1 MALITQAEWARRQ
14 GFSKQYV
21 GKLISQ
27 GKIRL
32 INGMVDEDAANSVL
46 AKQRDPHL
54 PLRRHKNSSYNNSED
69 VHDLLMKMKL
79 KNEIEKGK
87 LLEARV
93 KEELRELLPADK
105 VYNAMFAKGRII
117 RDGIL
122 NIPDRISSLLAGI
135 DNAAKIHEILTKEFR
150 EVLEELSRDDDL

>member
-1 MALITQAEWARRQ
+1 MALITQSEWARRQ

-21 GKLISQ
+21 NKLVSQ
-27 GKIRL
+27 GKIKL
-32 INGMVDEDAANSVL
+32 INGMIDEDAANTVL
-46 AKQRDPHL
+46 KKQRNPHL
-54 PLRRHKNSSYNNSED
+54 PLQRNQKNSYTDSED
-69 VHDLLMKMKL
+69 IHDLLMKIKL

-122 NIPDRISSLLAGI
+122 NIPDRVSSLLAGI
-135 DNAAKIHEILTKEFR
+135 DDVAKIHEILTREFR
-150 EVLEELSRDDDL
+150 EVLEELSRDDDF

>member
-46 AKQRDPHL
+46 AKQRDSHL
-54 PLRRHKNSSYNNSED
+54 PLRRHKNSSYTNSEG

-93 KEELRELLPADK
+93 NEELRELLPADK

-135 DNAAKIHEILTKEFR
+135 DDSAKIHEILTKEFR

>member
-1 MALITQAEWARRQ
+1 MAFITQAEWARKQ

-21 GKLISQ
+21 SKLISQ
-27 GKIRL
+27 GKVKL
-32 INGMVDEDAANSVL
+32 IHGMIDEDAANAAL

-54 PLRRHKNSSYNNSED
+54 PLRRRQNSSYTNSED

-87 LLEARV
+87 LLEAKV

-105 VYNAMFAKGRII
+105 VYNAMFAKGRIV

-135 DNAAKIHEILTKEFR
+135 DDAAKIHEILTREFR

>member
-1 MALITQAEWARRQ
+1 
-14 GFSKQYV
+14 
-21 GKLISQ
+21 
-27 GKIRL
+27 
-32 INGMVDEDAANSVL
+32 MVDEDVANSVL

-54 PLRRHKNSSYNNSED
+54 PLRRHKNSSYSNNYSED
-69 VHDLLMKMKL
+69 IHDLLMKMKL

-135 DNAAKIHEILTKEFR
+135 DDAAKIHEILTREFR